1 MAASMTRQVATI
13 TIMMWCAV
21 ATMAQQAPAQPPRKT
36 APTSG
41 ASARVDK
48 KKTAPQVVT
57 IVHRLNGLKMFR
69 LLLWSEQQAQTL
81 ASLDADFKLLDD
93 VHTNVIAGVAMDDG
107 ETIAAWLPEAD
118 VELGLSGFGG
128 PQIPAPD
135 LPPSPFATPAVT
147 TPSQFNF
154 GLFEPPDVTVIGSDG
169 KQLLAKYVGLDA
181 VTGLSILKLADKNLS
196 AAGSIQ
202 DEPVGV
208 GESVRLLGPEPV
220 TGQRGFFNSN
230 LYVRIGATEGKVF
243 GVSRAPSGG
252 IARFKVSSPRLSQAI
267 VGGVAIND
275 AGETL
280 GIVNG
285 LEGGEASVL
294 PAAMIR
300 QAVGRVIERQA
311 SVPKPYLGVS
321 GEAVAA
327 LKVAQIL
334 HHGWQPERAAAL
346 AQDHRGILLTS
357 IVPGSPA
364 AQAALRAGDVILKV
378 NDKEIGNTED
388 FTWFLQQAGPSSNV
402 WFTVARPDRSVNEA
416 LEVKLSSMFDSGR
429 SFSSR
434 VRRKISDGFVSLLDQ
449 GIETITLRAPV
460 ASKLGMTAGL
470 LVVYVEPATAAFEA
484 GLQPGDVI
492 QTINGQ
498 PVSPMRRSFL
508 SATSQTAT
516 FTFEIMRDKQKRTV
530 TVKNSPKKKQ

>member
-1 MAASMTRQVATI
+1 MTRQVATI
-13 TIMMWCAV
+13 TIMLLCGV

-36 APTSG
+36 APTP
-41 ASARVDK
+41 AVSARVDK

-128 PQIPAPD
+128 PQVPVPD
-135 LPPSPFATPAVT
+135 LPPSPFTTPAQ
-147 TPSQFNF
+147 PSQFNF

-181 VTGLSILKLADKNLS
+181 ATGLSILKLADKNLS
-196 AAGSIQ
+196 AAGAIQ
-202 DEPVGV
+202 NEPVGV

-230 LYVRIGATEGKVF
+230 LYVRIGATEGRVF
-243 GVSRAPSGG
+243 DVRRAPSGG

-327 LKVAQIL
+327 MKVDQIL
-334 HHGWQPERAAAL
+334 HHGWQLERAAAL

-364 AQAALRAGDVILKV
+364 AEAALRAGDVILKV
-378 NDKEIGNTED
+378 NDKEIQNTED
-388 FTWFLQQAGPSSNV
+388 FTWFLQQAGPSSQV
-402 WFTVARPDRSVNEA
+402 WFTVARPDRTVNEA
-416 LEVKLSSMFDSGR
+416 LEVKLSGMFDSGR
-429 SFSSR
+429 SFHSR
-434 VRRKISDGFVSLLDQ
+434 IRKKISDGFVSLLDQ

-460 ASKLGMTAGL
+460 ASKLGTTAGL

-492 QTINGQ
+492 QSINGQ
-498 PVSPMRRSFL
+498 LVSPMRRSFL
-508 SATSQTAT
+508 SPTSATL
-516 FTFEIMRDKQKRTV
+516 TFEVVRDKQKRTV
-530 TVKNSPKKKQ
+530 TVKNSPKKK